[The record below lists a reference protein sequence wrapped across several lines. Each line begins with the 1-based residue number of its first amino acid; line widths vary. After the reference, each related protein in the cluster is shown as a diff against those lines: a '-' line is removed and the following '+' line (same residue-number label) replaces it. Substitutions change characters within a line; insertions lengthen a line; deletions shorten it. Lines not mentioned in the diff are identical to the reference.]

1 LCLCG
6 QRFKLGLFIYSLV
19 EVIGLL
25 LAASVSFTPAQ
36 PSPTVLPSPIGS
48 PTTKPSP
55 ASTAD
60 SGTWSQ
66 KFWERYQRR
75 SR

>member
-1 LCLCG
+1 M
-6 QRFKLGLFIYSLV
+6 
-19 EVIGLL
+19 IGLL

-36 PSPTVLPSPIGS
+36 PSPTVAPSPIAS

-60 SGTWSQ
+60 SGTWFE